1 MEKKANQQYQLIPR
15 QNWPISTESFLRKRV
30 WELSIKKSFTTELP
44 FCAYL
49 DIKLQNISS

>member
-15 QNWPISTESFLRKRV
+15 QNWPISTESFLRKGT

-49 DIKLQNISS
+49 DI